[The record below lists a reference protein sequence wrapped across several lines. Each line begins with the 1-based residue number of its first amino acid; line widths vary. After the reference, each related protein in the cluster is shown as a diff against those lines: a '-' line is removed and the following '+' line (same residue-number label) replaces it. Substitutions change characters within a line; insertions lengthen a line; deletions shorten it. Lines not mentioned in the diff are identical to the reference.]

1 MNVSLRYLL
10 TPRPTRPARALSA
23 AAIITVLAY
32 YAVILFHRLD
42 LVAAL
47 VRSGIPLFVIYPLLM
62 LPALGAKMGVVL
74 WDRGSRAVLNPR
86 GFLLLSSGFAL
97 VFVAS
102 ILAVVWIVHRVPRWL
117 SDSYWGVH
125 HWVWTGVTLAALLA
139 YVGVALYRYARI
151 DWQLLDD
158 LKAIPIVSPVF
169 CFGAPSLWARTDSF
183 GALTGLSPATVRT
196 YSVLAYASGVVFLV
210 YLVCYA
216 IMRPRPASE
225 TYASPILV
233 DQTGQ
238 PARNTVSN
246 TERQASVCLLIFA
259 AALYLFLLAIVDSLA
274 LGTFALGARAS

>member
-1 MNVSLRYLL
+1 MKVSLRYLL
-10 TPRPTRPARALSA
+10 TPGSTRPARALSA
-23 AAIITVLAY
+23 AAIISVLAY
-32 YAVILFHRLD
+32 YAVIMFHRLD
-42 LVAAL
+42 LVGAL
-47 VRSGIPLFVIYPLLM
+47 VRSGIPLLVIYPLLA

-74 WDRGSRAVLNPR
+74 WGGSRALLKPR
-86 GFLLLSSGFAL
+86 GFLLLSSGFAA

-102 ILAVVWIVHRVPRWL
+102 ILAVVWIVHRMPGLL
-117 SDSYWGVH
+117 SGRYWVVH

-183 GALTGLSPATVRT
+183 GALTGLSPAIVRT
-196 YSVLAYASGVVFLV
+196 YSVLAYASGVVFLI

-216 IMRPRPASE
+216 ILRPRPANES
-225 TYASPILV
+225 YASPILV
-233 DQTGQ
+233 DQTGE
-238 PARNTVSN
+238 PVRNTVSN

-274 LGTFALGARAS
+274 LGTFVLGAGAN